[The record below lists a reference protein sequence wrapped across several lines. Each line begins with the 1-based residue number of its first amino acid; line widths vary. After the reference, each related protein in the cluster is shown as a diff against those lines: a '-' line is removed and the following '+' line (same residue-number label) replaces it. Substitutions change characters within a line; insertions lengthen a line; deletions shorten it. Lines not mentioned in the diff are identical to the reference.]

1 MNRAT
6 RRQYTKS
13 RKRRVTAF
21 SELNRDLRPDQ
32 LARLIVAESLE
43 QARREAEAQAED
55 EARAITGEDSG
66 EAEDA

>member
-6 RRQYTKS
+6 RRKYTKS

-21 SELNRDLRPDQ
+21 SELNRNLRPDQ

-43 QARREAEAQAED
+43 QARREAEARAEN
-55 EARAITGEDSG
+55 EARAGNDTDSE